1 MILFRAFR
9 RRAPIVYDTRG
20 ARQVVRVRYRPH
32 EQPEW
37 AHGTHRR
44 FSSGLGRYSGRRV
57 DATVTTDGGLV
68 IKRTNWSYAGPV
80 LLATST
86 VTTWDV
92 LSHIRRSNV
101 CQHCRQQPSRNI
113 GTAVSWTPT
122 NRWLCS
128 WRHIPC
134 HLRSDHGRVS
144 SRVSQGG
151 TWVCAASSWS
161 APQAM
166 QTTTCRSTRSPSA
179 RSGSRCIGTA
189 DASSACGPTLDG
201 HVVCGDPTACFA
213 KHAGSSGFCTTRW
226 FARIGQRGNWFFG
239 TV

>member
-1 MILFRAFR
+1 MSRRELQLSGWMHHINTIQNVTHHRRQQPPEMILFRAFR

-86 VTTWDV
+86 VTT
-92 LSHIRRSNV
+92 
-101 CQHCRQQPSRNI
+101 
-113 GTAVSWTPT
+113 
-122 NRWLCS
+122 
-128 WRHIPC
+128 
-134 HLRSDHGRVS
+134 
-144 SRVSQGG
+144 
-151 TWVCAASSWS
+151 
-161 APQAM
+161 
-166 QTTTCRSTRSPSA
+166 
-179 RSGSRCIGTA
+179 
-189 DASSACGPTLDG
+189 
-201 HVVCGDPTACFA
+201 
-213 KHAGSSGFCTTRW
+213 
-226 FARIGQRGNWFFG
+226 
-239 TV
+239 